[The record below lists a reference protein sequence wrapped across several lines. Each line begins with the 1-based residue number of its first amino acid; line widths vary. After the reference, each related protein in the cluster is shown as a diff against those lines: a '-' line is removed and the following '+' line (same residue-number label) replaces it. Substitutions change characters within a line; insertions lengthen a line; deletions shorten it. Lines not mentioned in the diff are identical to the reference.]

1 MELEKLGFLLSVWV
15 RVWFG
20 RTPALPRPQRCEQH
34 RGLVSSPERWLSTF
48 KGFGVVGDTGIEP
61 VTSCVS
67 CKRANQLRQSP

>member
-1 MELEKLGFLLSVWV
+1 MDLEKLGFLLSVWV
-15 RVWFG
+15 RVG
-20 RTPALPRPQRCEQH
+20 SEARQLCRAPARPQRCEQH

-67 CKRANQLRQSP
+67 CKRC